1 MEHIGLKTTRLRS
14 LGGEQL
20 ILGNSDVINTRIRNL
35 GRMEDRRGALKV
47 GVTYDTPRDL
57 LAQIPGWIEEIVA
70 AQEET
75 RFDRCH
81 LSGFADSAIEFDTV
95 FYMTVPSTPGSW
107 TRSRRCCS
115 RSTNGSTGTASSSRT
130 RHRSSTR
137 SPRLVD
143 KNPLESIVWAAVAAG
158 FGPAAHG
165 FGTHTVSLPF
175 RQDLRVRHA
184 RGVTSAGTRPAS
196 QSTRMDT
203 TDFSFHTSPI
213 MLLSGTANPALA
225 QGIADVLGE
234 RLCDVTIKRFADGE
248 IFVRIDENVR
258 GRDVF
263 LIQPTNPP
271 AENVL
276 ELLILLDA
284 AKRASAARV
293 TAVVPY
299 YGYGRSDRKDQPR
312 VSIAAKL
319 LANLMTAAGADRV
332 LSIDFHQHQIQG
344 FFDIPVDHLYA
355 APVFRR
361 YYEMKKLDNLVVV
374 ATDVSAAKMA
384 RGYAR
389 RLGGDLAIIDKRRP
403 APNEAEV
410 SNIVGEV
417 EGKHCIVP
425 DDMIDTA
432 GTMVSAIEVLKERGA
447 LDIYVLATHPLFS
460 GRRWSASR
468 WPT

>member
-1 MEHIGLKTTRLRS
+1 
-14 LGGEQL
+14 
-20 ILGNSDVINTRIRNL
+20 
-35 GRMEDRRGALKV
+35 
-47 GVTYDTPRDL
+47 
-57 LAQIPGWIEEIVA
+57 
-70 AQEET
+70 
-75 RFDRCH
+75 
-81 LSGFADSAIEFDTV
+81 
-95 FYMTVPSTPGSW
+95 
-107 TRSRRCCS
+107 
-115 RSTNGSTGTASSSRT
+115 
-130 RHRSSTR
+130 
-137 SPRLVD
+137 
-143 KNPLESIVWAAVAAG
+143 
-158 FGPAAHG
+158 
-165 FGTHTVSLPF
+165 
-175 RQDLRVRHA
+175 
-184 RGVTSAGTRPAS
+184 
-196 QSTRMDT
+196 MDT

-225 QGIADVLGE
+225 QGIAEVLGE

-276 ELLILLDA
+276 ELLILIDA

-312 VSIAAKL
+312 VAIAAKL

-447 LDIYVLATHPLFS
+447 LDVYVLATHPLFS
-460 GRRWSASR
+460 GPALERLGSADVKEITVTDTVPLAPGVQDALPNLTVLSVASLLAQAIES
-468 WPT
+468 THTNSSVSMLFK